1 MQLVRRAGALVTA
14 GRARRSARAV
24 GDSEFTNSPTPHLS
38 GFTMIEL
45 VVVIALIMI
54 IASMAMVQY
63 RNTVTHAK
71 EATLKDSLFKMRE
84 AIDQYYADKNQYP
97 STLSALASDGY
108 LREIPKDPFTESST
122 SWQEIP
128 AEPDASNPTAA
139 PGVYDVKSGA
149 QGTALDGTQYADW

>member
-1 MQLVRRAGALVTA
+1 
-14 GRARRSARAV
+14 
-24 GDSEFTNSPTPHLS
+24 
-38 GFTMIEL
+38 MIEL
-45 VVVIALIMI
+45 VVVIALIVI

-108 LREIPKDPFTESST
+108 LREIPKDPFTQSST

-139 PGVYDVKSGA
+139 PGVYNVKSGA
-149 QGTALDGTQYADW
+149 DGTALDGTRYADW